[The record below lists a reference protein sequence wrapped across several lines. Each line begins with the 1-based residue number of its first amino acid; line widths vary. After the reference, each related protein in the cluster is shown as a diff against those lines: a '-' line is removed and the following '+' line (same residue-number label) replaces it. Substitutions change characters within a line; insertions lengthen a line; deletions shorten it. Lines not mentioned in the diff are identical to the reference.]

1 MITRGFQ
8 VEITKKKRGHEKKK
22 KRPDDENFLF
32 RPFLYFF
39 FSFMS
44 EKSDLFKTGG
54 VLGS

>member
-1 MITRGFQ
+1 M
-8 VEITKKKRGHEKKK
+8 KKEKRL
-22 KRPDDENFLF
+22 DNENFLF